1 MRYQHFKQPAGI
13 LSASVMAL
21 LLAGCAGPDIQYSMS
36 DAKSTFKSRQLASAD
51 INEPKN
57 TSQDNN
63 DAAAKPR
70 RKLVQFRYAPQSFEN
85 PDFQAFLKRLS
96 SESAYV
102 TDITGTPKSVT
113 LSVYERQVLGDE
125 RNQKRRMLV
134 VRDMQKMQG
143 LLSAYDIGQNA
154 KLQGNANL
162 TLRETSVSVAM
173 RKLSEQTAAS
183 IRLSDK
189 LKNARTRVSGDF
201 HGSVL
206 SILQQMS
213 RTNGFE
219 VRFDTKEQT
228 LLVVTA
234 KEAQS
239 PEFMLAHIVNPLAQA
254 VGSTQDA
261 EKLAAYRELLTALS
275 TGQSERFTES
285 VKQLPIPSEGGM
297 VAAAYDVLVKGANQ
311 LNQSL
316 KRFDAETK
324 ALLSGKI
331 SLASVTEGEI
341 SPAVMSKGLL
351 DRNVCPGKEL
361 ITEKLFIYQESPK
374 EVVKFLENYFK
385 TTNTNSA
392 PPVTNEAVA
401 KAPQAAASDAA
412 PKAPV
417 VPVVAKDASADRCA
431 NESASVFKVIEDP
444 TGIIVTGTAQQIELA
459 VRLTDDV
466 DIPTKQVLAEVFLV
480 EVQKNWERTIQT
492 KFGAGNTT
500 RTVSI
505 GAVGNIVDATTLA
518 TAKGFN
524 GAQGKFKAS
533 GPDIEGFINLL
544 ETNAVGRNISSPT
557 LIAKNGEEAEINKV
571 ITLRKT
577 VQTVVTAAQTGAVAQ
592 PALPNQQVQKL
603 DVPLKLKIKPN
614 INQHNK
620 HVTLRFEY
628 EETSLNSDPADSPI
642 EKGTTK
648 NSITTTLETAPGEV
662 VVLAG
667 LFKEAN
673 SQTTNALPGTSAM
686 GAFATLFGGSNAQ
699 STLSTELLVFIKPTV
714 IEPKSQL
721 SQVKSGF

>member
-228 LLVVTA
+228 LWVVTA

-351 DRNVCPGKEL
+351 DRNVCPGK
-361 ITEKLFIYQESPK
+361 S
-374 EVVKFLENYFK
+374 
-385 TTNTNSA
+385 
-392 PPVTNEAVA
+392 
-401 KAPQAAASDAA
+401 
-412 PKAPV
+412 
-417 VPVVAKDASADRCA
+417 
-431 NESASVFKVIEDP
+431 
-444 TGIIVTGTAQQIELA
+444 
-459 VRLTDDV
+459 
-466 DIPTKQVLAEVFLV
+466 
-480 EVQKNWERTIQT
+480 
-492 KFGAGNTT
+492 
-500 RTVSI
+500 
-505 GAVGNIVDATTLA
+505 
-518 TAKGFN
+518 
-524 GAQGKFKAS
+524 
-533 GPDIEGFINLL
+533 
-544 ETNAVGRNISSPT
+544 
-557 LIAKNGEEAEINKV
+557 
-571 ITLRKT
+571 
-577 VQTVVTAAQTGAVAQ
+577 
-592 PALPNQQVQKL
+592 
-603 DVPLKLKIKPN
+603 
-614 INQHNK
+614 
-620 HVTLRFEY
+620 
-628 EETSLNSDPADSPI
+628 
-642 EKGTTK
+642 
-648 NSITTTLETAPGEV
+648 
-662 VVLAG
+662 
-667 LFKEAN
+667 
-673 SQTTNALPGTSAM
+673 
-686 GAFATLFGGSNAQ
+686 
-699 STLSTELLVFIKPTV
+699 
-714 IEPKSQL
+714 
-721 SQVKSGF
+721 

>member
-36 DAKSTFKSRQLASAD
+36 DAKSTFKSRQLAGAD
-51 INEPKN
+51 INDAKN
-57 TSQDNN
+57 TNPDNN
-63 DAAAKPR
+63 EGAAKPR

-102 TDITGTPKSVT
+102 TDITGATKSVT

-143 LLSAYDIGQNA
+143 LLSAYDVGQSA
-154 KLQGNANL
+154 KLQGHANL
-162 TLRETSVSVAM
+162 TLRETSVAVAM
-173 RKLSEQTAAS
+173 RKLSDQTAAP

-201 HGSVL
+201 QGSVL

-228 LLVVTA
+228 LWVLTA

-239 PEFMLAHIVNPLAQA
+239 PEFMLAHIVNPLVQA
-254 VGSTQDA
+254 IGSSQDT
-261 EKLAAYRELLTALS
+261 EKLAAYRELLTALG
-275 TGQSERFTES
+275 TGQPERFTDS
-285 VKQLPIPSEGGM
+285 VKQLPIPTEGGM

-311 LNQSL
+311 LNQNL

-351 DRNVCPGKEL
+351 DRNVCPGQEL

-385 TTNTNSA
+385 STNTNSA
-392 PPVTNEAVA
+392 PPATNEAVA
-401 KAPQAAASDAA
+401 KPPQAAASDVA

-431 NESASVFKVIEDP
+431 NESTSVFKVIEDP

-466 DIPTKQVLAEVFLV
+466 DIATKQVLAEVFLV

-492 KFGAGNTT
+492 KFGAGNAT
-500 RTVSI
+500 RTVSV
-505 GAVGNIVDATTLA
+505 GAVGNVVDAATLA
-518 TAKGFN
+518 TSKGIN
-524 GAQGKFKAS
+524 GMQGKFTANS
-533 GPDIEGFINLL
+533 PDIEGFINLL

-603 DVPLKLKIKPN
+603 DVPLKLKIKPI

-628 EETSLNSDPADSPI
+628 EETSLNPDPADSPI

-673 SQTTNALPGTSAM
+673 SQLTNSLPGISGM
-686 GAFATLFGGSNAQ
+686 GVFSTLFGGSNAL
-699 STLSTELLVFIKPTV
+699 STQSTELLVFIKPTV
-714 IEPKSQL
+714 IEPKSQV
-721 SQVKSGF
+721 SQVKSGL